1 MAWTEISGNQAQYGG
16 NNGNGSD
23 WLGRVWNDINGTS
36 ANNQFNAAEAAK
48 NRAFQ
53 EYMSNTA
60 YQRQVADMKAAGINP
75 AVALSQGAGSGA
87 STPSGAQANSAGSSS
102 SGGLFGLGASIIG
115 RAASVALAKGLEAK
129 FTNSAMK
136 AADNHQLVSQR
147 VRTLAA
153 EEKAASARAADIQRR
168 WNDGPSEDD

>member
-1 MAWTEISGNQAQYGG
+1 MSWEEPSGNQAQYGG

-36 ANNQFNAAEAAK
+36 ANNQFNANEAAK

-53 EYMSNTA
+53 EFMSNTA

-75 AVALSQGAGSGA
+75 ALALAGGGSGA
-87 STPSGAQANSAGSSS
+87 STPSGSQATSAGSSS